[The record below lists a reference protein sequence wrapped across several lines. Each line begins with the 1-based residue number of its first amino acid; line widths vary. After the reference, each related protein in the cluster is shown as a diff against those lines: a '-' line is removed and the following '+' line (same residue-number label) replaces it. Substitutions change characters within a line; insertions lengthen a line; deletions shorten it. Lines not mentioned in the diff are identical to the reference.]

1 LLHRIPRNKDIGILP
16 DPKPSFPAS
25 YIIPAANRDLEQATI
40 SQIEYNNV
48 GRRSDSASITDRLHP
63 NYRIGPRKEQRIMD
77 EISRLFRGLYDQFLL
92 RDVVAK
98 VIPGLLPL
106 VALSFLLPVGSSSGG
121 ISGYPLGMGSP
132 LVNAIV
138 FFGLGLML
146 GMLLQ
151 YIGNRTYT
159 FGKRNVDWGPKTF
172 KIRNRSFKLP
182 RIKFS
187 LPALDWTPIVIH
199 VWGSEEESIKKELDF
214 RHFAKQMEN
223 RDYVLNKRE
232 RLVVFKEMAGNYAV
246 AFSLAFV
253 ISLVIWIINI
263 FDDPDIFNI
272 RSILF
277 FVILWIILMVLSR
290 QNKSLANQQKS
301 WEKIVIESK
310 GNLPLGAA
318 KPAARTTRK
327 AKS

>member
-1 LLHRIPRNKDIGILP
+1 
-16 DPKPSFPAS
+16 
-25 YIIPAANRDLEQATI
+25 
-40 SQIEYNNV
+40 
-48 GRRSDSASITDRLHP
+48 
-63 NYRIGPRKEQRIMD
+63 MD
-77 EISRLFRGLYDQFLL
+77 EISSFFRGLYDQFLL

-106 VALSFLLPVGSSSGG
+106 IALSLLFTTGSTSGG
-121 ISGYPLGMGSP
+121 DIIYALGIGSP

-151 YIGNRTYT
+151 FIGNRTYV

-172 KIRNRSFKLP
+172 TIRSRSFSLP
-182 RIKFS
+182 KIKFS
-187 LPALDWTPIVIH
+187 LPAVDWTPIVVH
-199 VWGSEEESIKKELDF
+199 VWGSEEESMKKELDF

-223 RDYVLNKRE
+223 REYVLTKRE

-290 QNKSLANQQKS
+290 QNKSLASQQKS